1 MKEKEIAY
9 EEYKK
14 YKTQWLID
22 NGYTLDDVIDYL
34 HDLYKYQKED
44 PYLLFKNFEKYG
56 FENPE
61 NSKFYIYPCFDE
73 WYNSQLRQD

>member
-9 EEYKK
+9 KEYRK

-34 HDLYKYQKED
+34 QDIYRYQKDD
-44 PYLLFKNFEKYG
+44 PYQLFDNFEKYG
-56 FENPE
+56 FEDPKDSE
-61 NSKFYIYPCFDE
+61 FHIYPCFDE